1 MENRT
6 KHWILGK
13 SLKKEFDNLHFLYKA
28 LVNNVKKHRNW
39 KTQDNGSD
47 TLSAK
52 DSILLT
58 NSPSDLAKGFEGEI
72 LFANNSEPISKTN
85 SKIVRLGSFFP
96 DEYDY
101 PQDIPLITLRP
112 DISLL
117 DNLTSTHDIHS
128 ILLLREPSE
137 NESNR
142 NILNALESL
151 PESSSILLDLSV
163 SAPKRG
169 FAAGVPALSGS

>member
-1 MENRT
+1 M
-6 KHWILGK
+6 
-13 SLKKEFDNLHFLYKA
+13 
-28 LVNNVKKHRNW
+28 
-39 KTQDNGSD
+39 
-47 TLSAK
+47 
-52 DSILLT
+52 
-58 NSPSDLAKGFEGEI
+58 
-72 LFANNSEPISKTN
+72 
-85 SKIVRLGSFFP
+85 RLGSFFP

-151 PESSSILLDLSV
+151 PESSSILLDLKNEPQSV
-163 SAPKRG
+163 K
-169 FAAGVPALSGS
+169 F